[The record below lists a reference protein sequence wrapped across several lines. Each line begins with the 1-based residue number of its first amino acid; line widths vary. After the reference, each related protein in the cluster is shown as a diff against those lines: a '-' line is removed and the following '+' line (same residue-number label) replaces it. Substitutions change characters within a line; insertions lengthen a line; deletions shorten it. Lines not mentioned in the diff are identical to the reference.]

1 MFEYADG
8 INDSQF
14 PISFEIAQSP
24 DDAHTDVIFSAE
36 APATSSETS
45 STTISAKIRH
55 SGTISLNPSGVVLVD
70 L

>member
-36 APATSSETS
+36 VPATSSETS
-45 STTISAKIRH
+45 STTIRH